1 MWFGKRFDKCFF
13 FYVSNDS
20 EHNEEDF
27 ITVIELT
34 KTFNAISRKVF
45 WPYNVRC
52 SRKKPLTDLE
62 WTCPINSGHQEGKT
76 PMCPCNILIGF
87 IFLCHVGNMFE
98 SVKVLIKFEYRI
110 RDVLYI
116 ESLTPPVQAENCS
129 SQVICSTRS

>member
-45 WPYNVRC
+45 
-52 SRKKPLTDLE
+52 
-62 WTCPINSGHQEGKT
+62 
-76 PMCPCNILIGF
+76 
-87 IFLCHVGNMFE
+87 
-98 SVKVLIKFEYRI
+98 
-110 RDVLYI
+110 
-116 ESLTPPVQAENCS
+116 
-129 SQVICSTRS
+129 